1 MGASLRFVAS
11 VKPVVRASGVK
22 RVVRAEVVKITQP
35 VSLLGDFDPET
46 GRLLG
51 VDVVGKIVALPYV
64 KGSTVGP
71 YLMWSAS
78 RRGKIPLAVVAEKPD
93 LMLVTACV
101 LANVPLFQGVMEEGC
116 VELDLESGEYVK
128 C

>member
-1 MGASLRFVAS
+1 VAR

-22 RVVRAEVVKITQP
+22 RIVRAEVVKITQP

-78 RRGKIPLAVVAEKPD
+78 RRGKTPLAVVAEKPD